1 MTASSSTPRAT
12 GASVASPDPL
22 IRSGFATADD
32 GVRLY
37 WRAVGEG
44 PVLVC
49 NNGVGVSTYF
59 WRYFVEFFSAHYTV
73 VLWDY
78 RAHGRSDRVADWRT
92 ADMSIERLAK
102 DLRAVINAVAG
113 DAPVVLV
120 GHSMGC
126 QVLFEYY
133 RNHADRVVG
142 LVPMLGSAGKTLE
155 TFFDYSGSP
164 RLFEIASR
172 VVDQRGAA
180 SHAIMRPL
188 LRSPLAWFITWRF
201 DLVDPMYARREDMV
215 KYLGHI
221 SRLDLRVFLH
231 NVLEVQKHDAWD
243 VLPTITVP
251 TLVVAAERDAFTPMW
266 LSRKIVTT
274 IPGAELLVLA
284 DASHAA
290 LIEQPENIH
299 HRVQRFLEQRIPGF
313 APR

>member
-1 MTASSSTPRAT
+1 MN
-12 GASVASPDPL
+12 ASPSDAGTPPAVAEPC
-22 IRSGFATADD
+22 IRSGFARADD

-37 WRAVGEG
+37 WRAVGQG
-44 PVLVC
+44 PILIC

-59 WRYFVEFFSAHYTV
+59 WRYFVEFFARDYTV
-73 VLWDY
+73 VVWDY
-78 RAHGRSDRVADWRT
+78 RAHGRSDRVDDWQT
-92 ADMSIERLAK
+92 ADMSIERFAA
-102 DLRAVINAVAG
+102 DLDAVVGDVAG
-113 DAPVVLV
+113 EAPIVLV

-133 RNHADRVVG
+133 RTHADRVSAI
-142 LVPMLGSAGKTLE
+142 VPMLGSAGRTLE

-164 RLFEIASR
+164 RIFEIASR
-172 VVDQRGAA
+172 LVDRRGAGA
-180 SHAIMRPL
+180 HSIMRPL
-188 LRSPLAWFITWRF
+188 LRSPLAWFVTWRF
-201 DLVDPMYARREDMV
+201 DLVDPVYARREDMV

-243 VLPTITVP
+243 VLPRIAVP
-251 TLVVAAERDAFTPMW
+251 ALIVAAERDAFTPMW
-266 LSRKIVTT
+266 LSRKIVKT

-299 HRVQRFLEQRIPGF
+299 HRVQRFLNQRVNGF
-313 APR
+313 ARP

>member
-1 MTASSSTPRAT
+1 MNAPL
-12 GASVASPDPL
+12 SVAGALPTAVEPC
-22 IRSGFATADD
+22 IRSGFARADD

-37 WRAVGEG
+37 WRAVGHG
-44 PVLVC
+44 PILVC

-59 WRYFVEFFSAHYTV
+59 WRYFVEFFARNYTV
-73 VLWDY
+73 VVWDY
-78 RAHGRSDRVADWRT
+78 RAHGRSDRVDDWQT
-92 ADMSIERLAK
+92 ADMSIPRLAA
-102 DLRAVINAVAG
+102 DLDAVVRDVAG
-113 DAPVVLV
+113 AEPVVLV

-133 RNHADRVVG
+133 RTHADRVKAI
-142 LVPMLGSAGKTLE
+142 VPMLGSAGRTLE

-172 VVDQRGAA
+172 LVDSRAAGA
-180 SHAIMRPL
+180 HAIMRPL

-243 VLPTITVP
+243 VLPRITVP
-251 TLVVAAERDAFTPMW
+251 ALIVAAERDAFTPMW
-266 LSRKIVTT
+266 LSRKIVKT

-299 HRVQRFLEQRIPGF
+299 HRVQRFLDQRVPGF
-313 APR
+313 ARP